1 MKKLLIL
8 LDNKA
13 TAKLEAFAEYI
24 IAKLKLEER
33 DKPSVYKIEQKF
45 ISTYPKNRPSQD
57 EWFKEF
63 RVSMLYGRETI
74 THIGG

>member
-24 IAKLKLEER
+24 IARFKLEER
-33 DKPSVYKIEQKF
+33 DKPSVYKIDQKF
-45 ISTYPKNRPSQD
+45 ISTYPKNQPSQE

-63 RVSMLYGRETI
+63 KVSMLYDRRTVY
-74 THIGG
+74 IGG